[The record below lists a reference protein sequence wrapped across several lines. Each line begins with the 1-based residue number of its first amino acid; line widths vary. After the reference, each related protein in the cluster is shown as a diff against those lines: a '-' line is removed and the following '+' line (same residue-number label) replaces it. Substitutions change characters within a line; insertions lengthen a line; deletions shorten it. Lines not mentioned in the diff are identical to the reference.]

1 MKESQLKELI
11 KEEYHNVK
19 SFMEEKYGFVPELGQ
34 VVSNPYANAFVNEAT
49 EPEIISQLKDIVA
62 KKQNQKLKDPK
73 SGKRMTVDLYSASA
87 VTQVYDALKQQKN
100 KDKFVAQGLVGMVN
114 LAFKLLKKES
124 VDETAKRDYKKE
136 YEKYGKSEK
145 AKKYRAELN
154 KYNRQKGTYG
164 NGDGKDASHKGGKI
178 VGFEDESKNR
188 GRREKS
194 RLKKESTLNEGL
206 DLVEQIIFMLIV
218 AANVYDGSISKP
230 IIKFFKNRKEIKNIV
245 KRVAKNRDL
254 VAAAKSKDDS
264 KFYELL
270 RDTLTDAEFDTLFK
284 VGANYDKVQRGIARE
299 NMTEGVM
306 SELDLMAREAKDFN
320 DFLKDVF
327 SVPAYRKHK
336 GKKDVM
342 DFLSKFYKDV
352 RNESVN
358 EGKYDDMLE
367 DGEGHIHFVV
377 KNLKIADELADKIEG
392 KHLGDTD
399 IYKDKGKSYLRVSL
413 SVGYS
418 GKEVSNIKKIE
429 KIVGMKAKAGS
440 PEIWAADDL
449 DESLNEAYVVAYG
462 KGPKPIKPAFAAYAD
477 KKMAQKFMDDLKKDG
492 YKVMMT
498 QKKIK
503 V

>member
-124 VDETAKRDYKKE
+124 VNEATVTLGDLKLNALQKRKFKKHLEKHRIKIAHTKVNSGGHTEITYTAATERDLLHLFKAAGGYYPDGGVQWIENQLGIKQESIEESVDETAKRDYKKE

-154 KYNRQKGTYG
+154 KYNREKGTYG

-230 IIKFFKNRKEIKNIV
+230 IIKYFKNRKEIKKII
-245 KRVAKNRDL
+245 KRVSTNRDL
-254 VAAAKSKDDS
+254 VAAAKRKDDS
-264 KFYELL
+264 K
-270 RDTLTDAEFDTLFK
+270 
-284 VGANYDKVQRGIARE
+284 
-299 NMTEGVM
+299 
-306 SELDLMAREAKDFN
+306 
-320 DFLKDVF
+320 
-327 SVPAYRKHK
+327 
-336 GKKDVM
+336 
-342 DFLSKFYKDV
+342 
-352 RNESVN
+352 
-358 EGKYDDMLE
+358 
-367 DGEGHIHFVV
+367 
-377 KNLKIADELADKIEG
+377 
-392 KHLGDTD
+392 
-399 IYKDKGKSYLRVSL
+399 SL
-413 SVGYS
+413 
-418 GKEVSNIKKIE
+418 
-429 KIVGMKAKAGS
+429 
-440 PEIWAADDL
+440 
-449 DESLNEAYVVAYG
+449 
-462 KGPKPIKPAFAAYAD
+462 
-477 KKMAQKFMDDLKKDG
+477 
-492 YKVMMT
+492 
-498 QKKIK
+498 
-503 V
+503 